1 MGLKLTP
8 KIYPAS
14 PDPIIATGRDS
25 ESTPAR
31 IAHVNRLVA
40 EMNDIKHYELD
51 MSTSSSVEITSWKG
65 IVDITGIDA
74 FSPPDPDV
82 AFGSFVIVTLVNPAI
97 VTAGVDNTYVQITP
111 YYNPGIDDWAIPY
124 VMPIGGGP
132 SGLNLAVYNA
142 SPTAAGAGQWTG
154 AFYIYYEIKT
164 L

>member
-14 PDPIIATGRDS
+14 PDPIIATGRES
-25 ESTPAR
+25 EATPAR

-51 MSTSSSVEITSWKG
+51 MALSTSVEITSWKG
-65 IVDITGIDA
+65 IIDITNADN
-74 FSPPDPDV
+74 FLPDPDV
-82 AFGSFVIVTLVNPAI
+82 TFGGSVTLTLVNPAI
-97 VTAGVDNTYVQITP
+97 VAAGVDNTYVQITP
-111 YYNPGIDDWAIPY
+111 YYSPAIDDWAIPY

-142 SPTAAGAGQWTG
+142 SSTPAGANQWSG